1 MAEAQDTSSPAGE
14 TAIEDWPL
22 RPWVLAAWLGLA
34 GLLIHFLSDNAETD
48 PARMAATAFV
58 FFGAVALAFTF
69 DPQKWREPA
78 IFAGVAGLVMA
89 GIAWRAT
96 NAGDH
101 YSDEGFWIGA
111 GIIAVTL
118 ALPLFQ
124 AGFHRHRFRTSY
136 RETHFHVWTDAISGA
151 GALAFTGI
159 SWALLALLANLFEL
173 IGIDL
178 LMDAIDEE
186 WFGWTFSGAAFGAAL
201 GTLRNELK
209 ILGAMQNVVML
220 VLSLLAVPLAIAV
233 AIFLAALVLS
243 GLQVLWDATESPTP
257 MLLACAVGAFVLAN
271 SILRDSEAQMRKSW
285 ILRVTALILA
295 LSILPLVGFAAI
307 SMGTRVAQHGLS
319 PERIWA
325 MIAIAVACAYGLAY
339 WVAAA
344 RGRKA
349 AWAARLREANLHLAA
364 AISAVAFVLALPI
377 LDFGAVS
384 ARNQISRLEAGTVS
398 AEEFDYAA
406 LRWDFGDAG
415 RRALARLA
423 EGDDPDVA
431 ELARTA
437 LDAETRPWRGMEPT
451 MTATERLANSDIQ
464 VEDAATRADVEK
476 FLRGEPWRCNAGCT
490 VIDLGADNDTG
501 KPHVALVQGRSVE
514 HLKYGEDGT
523 LAVVFPAVEA
533 PVRTGDNGEESSQ
546 PPAVEVRPYNGRQIY
561 VDGEPA
567 GQPFE

>member
-1 MAEAQDTSSPAGE
+1 MAEPQDASSPAGE
-14 TAIEDWPL
+14 AAIEDWPL

-48 PARMAATAFV
+48 PARMAATALV

-136 RETHFHVWTDAISGA
+136 SETHFHVWTDAISGA

-159 SWALLALLANLFEL
+159 SWALLALLANLFDL

-220 VLSLLAVPLAIAV
+220 VLSLLAVPLALALV
-233 AIFLAALVLS
+233 IFLAALLLS

-271 SILRDSEAQMRKSW
+271 TILRDSEEQMRKSW

-364 AISAVAFVLALPI
+364 AISVIAFVLALPI

-384 ARNQISRLEAGTVS
+384 ARNQIARLEAGTVS

-415 RRALARLA
+415 RAALKRLA
-423 EGDDPDVA
+423 QGSDEDVA
-431 ELARTA
+431 ERAQLAI
-437 LDAETRPWRGMEPT
+437 EQ
-451 MTATERLANSDIQ
+451 TERPYGFARGVRIEEDYNLVVRPGDPKLRAQLLAWLKEQ
-464 VEDAATRADVEK
+464 QYACRE
-476 FLRGEPWRCNAGCT
+476 RCLA
-490 VIDLGADNDTG
+490 IDLGLGVDG
-501 KPHVALVQGRSVE
+501 RREVALLE
-514 HLKYGEDGT
+514 NYGSRLLAIPAGDGQEI
-523 LAVVFPAVEA
+523 AE
-533 PVRTGDNGEESSQ
+533 VRPPQETGGPLEESSD
-546 PPAVEVRPYNGRQIY
+546 VEVREIAKRY
-561 VDGEPA
+561 VFIDGKPLP
-567 GQPFE
+567 QPLD